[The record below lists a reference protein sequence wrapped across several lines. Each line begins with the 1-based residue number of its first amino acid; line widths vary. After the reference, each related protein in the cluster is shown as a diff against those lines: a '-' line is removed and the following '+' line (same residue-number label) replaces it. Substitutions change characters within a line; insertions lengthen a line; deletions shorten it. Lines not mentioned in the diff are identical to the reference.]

1 VNVKWENLLLFP
13 FFGTIAFPLLALL
26 PAALFGAMYFYRRRT
41 SSLTAALLWGAYA
54 LYESLMKARVLC
66 SGECNIRVD
75 LLLVIPLL
83 WIAAIVAVVQF
94 FRKRRS
100 DGAA

>member
-1 VNVKWENLLLFP
+1 MKWENLIFLP
-13 FFGTIAFPLLALL
+13 FVGFIVWPL
-26 PAALFGAMYFYRRRT
+26 AALVPAGLLGAAFFVRRRP
-41 SSLTAALLWGAYA
+41 LMGVTAVLWLGYA

-75 LLLVIPLL
+75 LLLISPLL
-83 WIAAIVAVVQF
+83 WILTIVAVVQF
-94 FRKRRS
+94 FRRRRS